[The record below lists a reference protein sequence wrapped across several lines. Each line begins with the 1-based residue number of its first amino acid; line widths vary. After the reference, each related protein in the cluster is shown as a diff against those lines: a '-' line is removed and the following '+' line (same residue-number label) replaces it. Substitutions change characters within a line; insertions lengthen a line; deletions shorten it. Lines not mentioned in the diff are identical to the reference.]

1 MSFASDLAAFRER
14 TVAKVEA
21 SIRAA
26 IIDTGERVIEL
37 SPLGDPAL
45 WKRKPPADYSPGQ
58 FRSNWNYGLDGVNI
72 TTRPETKAREVHGLD
87 AMPAALIGHVHYIS
101 NSLPYAMALEWGH
114 STQAPAPA
122 GVVGRL
128 VVELPQIAEAAA
140 RRVAA

>member
-1 MSFASDLAAFRER
+1 MTFASDLSGFRER
-14 TVAKVEA
+14 TVAKMESAVRE
-21 SIRAA
+21 A
-26 IIDTGERVIEL
+26 IIQSGERVIEL

-72 TTRPETKAREVHGLD
+72 TTRPETKSRELHGLD
-87 AMPAALIGHVHYIS
+87 AMPEHLVGRVHYVS

-114 STQAPAPA
+114 SSQAPAPA

-128 VVELPQIAEAAA
+128 VIELPQIADATA
-140 RRVAA
+140 RKFVT